1 MKNACRALTANS
13 SEPRQRR
20 DAPLH
25 RDAPRHHR
33 HHDVSAADGRRPRHA
48 HVARQL
54 SNALQAAGGSNCQ
67 CRLALPVRGPGCSLS
82 PPPLPI
88 ETEPPVSTGCGAT
101 LAVPAHAGHHG
112 CIQSCFVVRTRAARN
127 GRAHTLSPRLA
138 GCIQAASRSRRS
150 PPSLGHRHCPCPCRR
165 RRRPIPPR
173 RPA

>member
-1 MKNACRALTANS
+1 MKNPVPRRAQTGNS
-13 SEPRQRR
+13 SEPKQRR

-82 PPPLPI
+82 LPPLPI
-88 ETEPPVSTGCGAT
+88 KTEPPVSTGCRDPCRPRARRSPW
-101 LAVPAHAGHHG
+101 LH
-112 CIQSCFVVRTRAARN
+112 QSCFVVRTRAARN
-127 GRAHTLSPRLA
+127 GRAHLSPRLA
-138 GCIQAASRSRRS
+138 GCIPLAAVATIPGS
-150 PPSLGHRHCPCPCRR
+150 PPLPLSCRR

>member
-1 MKNACRALTANS
+1 MPRRAETANS
-13 SEPRQRR
+13 SEPKQGRA
-20 DAPLH
+20 APLH

-33 HHDVSAADGRRPRHA
+33 HHDVSAADGHRPRHA

-54 SNALQAAGGSNCQ
+54 SNALQAAAAPTVNVVSHYRYAG
-67 CRLALPVRGPGCSLS
+67 LAALS

-112 CIQSCFVVRTRAARN
+112 CIRAVLSCALEQRATVAPTCHL
-127 GRAHTLSPRLA
+127 ASP
-138 GCIQAASRSRRS
+138 AASRSRRS